1 VGVAGALLMN
11 FYYVFP
17 SVGGLFGILAFVTVA
32 LGGFGNI
39 TGAFYAGILIGVVET
54 AGGVFISPVFKYT
67 IVFAMYLVIISI
79 RPKGLFGWK
88 DMETSALALLKK
100 PWVLITLLVLFFLP
114 FTTNNIHFH
123 HVLIMFLLF
132 ATLSQAWNV
141 IGGFAGQVSFGHATF
156 FGIGAYAALV
166 LLKRFDL
173 SPWVGMLIGGGCAAI
188 VAILIGYPV
197 FRLKGHYFAIST
209 FAVAEIAERLFANWD
224 FVEGA
229 IGLPAPVLPEGL
241 VNFMWY
247 KTKMPYFYIAF
258 ALFVAVLLLAYKINR
273 SRLGFYLRAIKQSH
287 EAAEGLGI
295 DTSKYKVIAMMISA
309 FLTAI
314 CGSFYAQYILFIDP
328 PSVLSLDI
336 SIKIV
341 LITVLGGAGTVIG
354 PILGAAILIPLSEY
368 SRVLLG
374 GTGKGMDLIVFGALI
389 LFISVYQPQGL
400 VGFLRQTGKS

>member
-1 VGVAGALLMN
+1 
-11 FYYVFP
+11 
-17 SVGGLFGILAFVTVA
+17 
-32 LGGFGNI
+32 
-39 TGAFYAGILIGVVET
+39 
-54 AGGVFISPVFKYT
+54 
-67 IVFAMYLVIISI
+67 
-79 RPKGLFGWK
+79 
-88 DMETSALALLKK
+88 METSALALLKK
-100 PWVLITLLVLFFLP
+100 PWVLITLLVLLFLP
-114 FTTNNIHFH
+114 FSTSNIHFH
-123 HVLIMFLLF
+123 HVLIMFMLF
-132 ATLSQAWNV
+132 ATLSEAWNV
-141 IGGFAGQVSFGHATF
+141 IGRFPRQVSFGHATF
-156 FGIGAYAALV
+156 VGIGAYAALV

-173 SPWVGMLIGGGCAAI
+173 SPWVGMLVGGGVAVI

-209 FAVAEIAERLFANWD
+209 FAVAEITERLFANWD

-247 KTKMPYFYIAF
+247 KTKMPYFYIPYV
-258 ALFVAVLLLAYKINR
+258 LFVAVLLLVYKMTR
-273 SRLGFYLRAIKQSH
+273 SRLGFYLREIKQSH

-295 DTSKYKVIAMMISA
+295 DTTKYKMVAMGVSA

-336 SIKIV
+336 SIMIV
-341 LITVLGGAGTVIG
+341 LITVLGGAGSVIG
-354 PILGAAILIPLSEY
+354 PLLGAAILIPLSEY

-389 LFISVYQPQGL
+389 LIISVYHPQGV
-400 VGFLRQTGKS
+400 VGFF

>member
-1 VGVAGALLMN
+1 
-11 FYYVFP
+11 
-17 SVGGLFGILAFVTVA
+17 
-32 LGGFGNI
+32 
-39 TGAFYAGILIGVVET
+39 
-54 AGGVFISPVFKYT
+54 
-67 IVFAMYLVIISI
+67 
-79 RPKGLFGWK
+79 
-88 DMETSALALLKK
+88 METSALALLRK

-114 FTTNNIHFH
+114 FTTSNIHFH
-123 HVLIMFLLF
+123 HVLIMFMLF

-141 IGGFAGQVSFGHATF
+141 IGGFTGQVSFGHATF

-173 SPWVGMLIGGGCAAI
+173 SPWVGMLIGGGVAVI
-188 VAILIGYPV
+188 VAILIGYPA

-258 ALFVAVLLLAYKINR
+258 VLFVAVLLLVYKMTR
-273 SRLGFYLRAIKQSH
+273 SRLGYYLRAIKQSQ

-295 DTSKYKVIAMMISA
+295 DTSKYKMIAMAISA

-368 SRVLLG
+368 SRILLG
-374 GTGKGMDLIVFGALI
+374 GTGKGLDLIVFGALI

-400 VGFLRQTGKS
+400 VGFLRKTGKS

>member
-1 VGVAGALLMN
+1 
-11 FYYVFP
+11 
-17 SVGGLFGILAFVTVA
+17 
-32 LGGFGNI
+32 
-39 TGAFYAGILIGVVET
+39 
-54 AGGVFISPVFKYT
+54 
-67 IVFAMYLVIISI
+67 
-79 RPKGLFGWK
+79 
-88 DMETSALALLKK
+88 METNAFSFLKK
-100 PWVLITLLVLFFLP
+100 PSAFIPLLVLLFLP
-114 FTTNNIHFH
+114 WMTGNIHFH
-123 HVLIMFLLF
+123 HVLIMFMLF
-132 ATLSQAWNV
+132 ATLSQAWNI

-166 LLKRFDL
+166 PLKKFDL
-173 SPWVGMLIGGGCAAI
+173 SPWVGMLVGGGVAVI

-209 FAVAEIAERLFANWD
+209 FAVAEITERLFANWD

-258 ALFVAVLLLAYKINR
+258 ILFVAVLLLVYKMTR

-287 EAAEGLGI
+287 EAAEGLGL
-295 DTSKYKVIAMMISA
+295 DTTKYKMVAMGVSA

-341 LITVLGGAGTVIG
+341 LITVLGGAGSVIG
-354 PILGAAILIPLSEY
+354 PILGAA
-368 SRVLLG
+368 
-374 GTGKGMDLIVFGALI
+374 
-389 LFISVYQPQGL
+389 LFIPRS
-400 VGFLRQTGKS
+400 

>member
-1 VGVAGALLMN
+1 
-11 FYYVFP
+11 
-17 SVGGLFGILAFVTVA
+17 
-32 LGGFGNI
+32 
-39 TGAFYAGILIGVVET
+39 
-54 AGGVFISPVFKYT
+54 
-67 IVFAMYLVIISI
+67 
-79 RPKGLFGWK
+79 
-88 DMETSALALLKK
+88 
-100 PWVLITLLVLFFLP
+100 
-114 FTTNNIHFH
+114 
-123 HVLIMFLLF
+123 
-132 ATLSQAWNV
+132 
-141 IGGFAGQVSFGHATF
+141 
-156 FGIGAYAALV
+156 
-166 LLKRFDL
+166 
-173 SPWVGMLIGGGCAAI
+173 
-188 VAILIGYPV
+188 
-197 FRLKGHYFAIST
+197 
-209 FAVAEIAERLFANWD
+209 
-224 FVEGA
+224 
-229 IGLPAPVLPEGL
+229 
-241 VNFMWY
+241 MWY

-258 ALFVAVLLLAYKINR
+258 VLFVAVLLLAYKINR

-400 VGFLRQTGKS
+400 VGFLRKTGKS